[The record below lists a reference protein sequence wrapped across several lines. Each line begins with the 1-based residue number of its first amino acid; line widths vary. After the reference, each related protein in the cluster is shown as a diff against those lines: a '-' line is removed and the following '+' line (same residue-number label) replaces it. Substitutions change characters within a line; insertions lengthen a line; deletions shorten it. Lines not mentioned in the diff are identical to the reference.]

1 MQIEQREVLLT
12 KVAPMVWF
20 SKKVGG
26 NKKETKGMKI
36 LKNDEKMRMS
46 S

>member
-20 SKKVGG
+20 SKVGG
-26 NKKETKGMKI
+26 NKKETKGMEI
-36 LKNDEKMRMS
+36 LKNEEKMRMS